1 MTVTPQMYEASA
13 RNLRTSE
20 RFLLVPP
27 LAASFGALPVAI
39 CDISARGARFRHDQ
53 PLEVGKKAPLKVRME
68 GTPMPISLE
77 GVVIWTQMDP
87 ASRKFETGV
96 RTYGSPE
103 AVATLI
109 AQLLAS
115 KRSYRIE
122 ELRAS
127 DRFFLIPPLHGYF
140 AAKEVSINN
149 ISARGAR
156 IETTAEMTKG
166 MAQPLAFRIPDSS
179 HDVVVSA
186 TVVWTSVKA
195 ISGSDVRTY
204 HAGLS
209 VSDKHEMMR
218 LAIGQ
223 LCEDGHAVLD
233 TTSLTL
239 KLRIIRARARTFAPS
254 YKAIEESGIS
264 AEQYLLIQGVREE
277 LRLNPEEAMHWY
289 RRARLV
295 INDPSTRKAA
305 PSIVNHPDA
314 LAVWEYLDRS
324 VDATI
329 VGRAFDI
336 RPR

>member
-1 MTVTPQMYEASA
+1 
-13 RNLRTSE
+13 
-20 RFLLVPP
+20 
-27 LAASFGALPVAI
+27 
-39 CDISARGARFRHDQ
+39 
-53 PLEVGKKAPLKVRME
+53 ME
-68 GTPMPISLE
+68 GTPTPISLE
-77 GVVIWTQMDP
+77 GAVIWTQLDP
-87 ASRKFETGV
+87 VSKKFETGV

-109 AQLLAS
+109 SQLLAS

-127 DRFFLIPPLHGYF
+127 DRFFLMPPLEGHF
-140 AAKEVSINN
+140 AAKAVRINN

-156 IETTAEMTKG
+156 IETTAELAKG
-166 MAQPLAFRIPDSS
+166 LAQPLAFRIPDSS

-186 TVVWTSVKA
+186 TVAWASVKA

-223 LCEDGHAVLD
+223 LCESGLAILD
-233 TTSLTL
+233 TTSLSL
-239 KLRIIRARARTFAPS
+239 KLKIMRARARHFAPS
-254 YKAIEESGIS
+254 YKAIEESGVP

-277 LRLNPEEAMHWY
+277 LRLNSEEAMHWY

-295 INDPSTRKAA
+295 INDPATRKAA
-305 PSIVNHPDA
+305 PSIVDHPDA

-324 VDATI
+324 VDPTI
-329 VGRAFDI
+329 VGRAFDL

>member
-1 MTVTPQMYEASA
+1 MYEASA
-13 RNLRTSE
+13 RNLRTAE

-27 LAASFGALPVAI
+27 LAASFGSSSVAI
-39 CDISARGARFRHDQ
+39 CDISARGARVRHDQ
-53 PLEVGKKAPLKVRME
+53 PLEVGKKAALKVRME
-68 GTPMPISLE
+68 GTPTPISLE
-77 GVVIWTQMDP
+77 GVVIWTQLDP
-87 ASRKFETGV
+87 GSRKFESGV
-96 RTYGSPE
+96 RTYGSPD
-103 AVATLI
+103 AVNTLI
-109 AQLLAS
+109 SQLLAS
-115 KRSYRIE
+115 KRSNRIE
-122 ELRAS
+122 ELRNS
-127 DRFFLIPPLHGYF
+127 DRFFLMPALEGYF
-140 AAKEVSINN
+140 AAKPVRIAN

-156 IETTAEMTKG
+156 IETSAEIRTG
-166 MAQPLAFRIPDSS
+166 TSQPLAFRIPESS
-179 HDVVVSA
+179 HDIVVSA

-223 LCEDGHAVLD
+223 LCEDGRAVMD

-239 KLRIIRARARTFAPS
+239 KLKIMRARARHFAPS
-254 YKAIEESGIS
+254 YKAIEESGVP

-295 INDPSTRKAA
+295 INDPNTRKAA

-314 LAVWEYLDRS
+314 LAVWEYLDRT
-324 VDATI
+324 VDPTI
-329 VGRAFDI
+329 VGRAFDL